1 MSLDLLTC
9 VVCAVRQKRQSL
21 WSIGSTPHLGL
32 LEGLLVVYV
41 SGAFRL
47 LGSGPECLCVVA
59 ERAQARSAVYSEE
72 LPSVVCR

>member
-1 MSLDLLTC
+1 MSLDLLIC

-21 WSIGSTPHLGL
+21 CGRSVRRPTSDF
-32 LEGLLVVYV
+32 LEGLLVVCV

-72 LPSVVCR
+72 LP